1 MARMKW
7 KLARALLA
15 TAFLAGR
22 ALAQETTL
30 QILSVNDTHS
40 NLEAGGPKDA
50 NLDGTLGGLP
60 KAATVITQL
69 RSAEPDNTL
78 FLHAGDLFS
87 GDVYFNATFGSYE
100 MRLLASLGLDAMAV
114 GNHELWM
121 PPVVLAA
128 AYQAAFAPDALGQAP
143 TPFAILGANLVRD
156 PALPFVAPSLI
167 RPIGGVKVAVL
178 GVVTPFDL
186 PEQANARFLGGES
199 PPLGMLNFVGSEVGK
214 LRAEGAQVVILL
226 SHLGAPLDRAI
237 AAHVPGVNAII
248 GGHDHAEIAE
258 MVNGVPIVHAGAY
271 YRDVGRVRL
280 SIGPSGV
287 TVLSQELVPV
297 DAAVPRL
304 PPIAAAVRQVQDYVR
319 LVFAPYLDEAGHG
332 LWFRTPIATA
342 TADVTKTA
350 DDGAKRDT
358 GLGDLVTDAMRWW
371 TGTDVAFTANGQT
384 PQGIA
389 AGPILSE
396 DLFRVVGLG
405 FDRTTHFGGRLVT
418 FSITGAEIWKALETT
433 IAYAL
438 QDDDYGIQVSG
449 MSYVYDARL
458 PAGHRLLSVRIGNK
472 PLSPTGEYSAT
483 VNDFVFAMLNSP
495 QLGVTIV
502 PGSATPLDDFEVL
515 VLRDFVIRL
524 GTVSYPE
531 GSNRVRDLAG
541 RGPGTR

>member
-1 MARMKW
+1 MAQMKW
-7 KLARALLA
+7 KLARVLLA

-69 RSAEPDNTL
+69 RSAEPNNTL

-87 GDVYFNATFGSYE
+87 GDIYFNATFGSYE
-100 MRLLASLGLDAMAV
+100 MRLLALLGLDAMAV

-143 TPFAILGANLVRD
+143 TPFAILSANLVPD
-156 PALPFVAPSLI
+156 PALPFVVPSVV
-167 RPIGGVKVAVL
+167 RVVGGVKVGIL

-199 PPLGMLNFVGSEVGK
+199 PPLGMLAFVGNEVGK
-214 LRAEGAQVVILL
+214 LRYAGAQVVILL
-226 SHLGAPLDRAI
+226 SHLGMPLDRAI
-237 AAHVPGVNAII
+237 AANVPGVNAII

-258 MVNGVPIVHAGAY
+258 TVNGVPIVHAGAY

-280 SIGPSGV
+280 SIGSSGV
-287 TVLSQELVPV
+287 TVLSRELVPV
-297 DAAVPRL
+297 EAAVPRL
-304 PPIAAAVRQVQDYVR
+304 PPIAAAVQQVQGIAR
-319 LVFAPYLDEAGHG
+319 FVFAPYLDEADYGF
-332 LWFRTPIATA
+332 WFRTPIATA
-342 TADVTKTA
+342 AEDVTKTA

-358 GLGDLVTDAMRWW
+358 GLGNLVTDAMRWR

-418 FSITGAEIWKALETT
+418 FSITGGEIWKALETT
-433 IAYAL
+433 IAFAL

-449 MSYVYDARL
+449 MSYDYDSRL
-458 PAGHRLLSVRIGNK
+458 PAGHRLLSVRIGNT
-472 PLSPTGEYSAT
+472 PLSPTQKYTAT
-483 VNDFVFAMLNSP
+483 VNDFVFGVLNAP
-495 QLGVTIV
+495 QLGVSIV
-502 PGSATPLDDFEVL
+502 PESAVLLEDFEVL
-515 VLRDFVIRL
+515 ALRDFVIRL

-541 RGPGTR
+541 RGNGKR